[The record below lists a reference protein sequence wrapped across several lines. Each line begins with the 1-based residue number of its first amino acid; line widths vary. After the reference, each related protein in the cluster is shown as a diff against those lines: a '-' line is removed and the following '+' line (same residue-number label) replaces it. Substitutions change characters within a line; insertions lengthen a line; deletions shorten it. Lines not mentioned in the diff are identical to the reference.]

1 MSRRPAIVTRRVV
14 LIPRSKPVVT
24 GESSGI
30 RRFANGSKLTSVAG
44 VITTSADGDGE
55 KYMFAVGVGEKFINV
70 AGDGASST
78 SADGGG
84 ENSMSV
90 VGDGENSTFAA
101 GDGVRFMSAVG
112 DRPMFAGGIIVVT
125 SSGASGVTLVGGT
138 IDTNVGGSKCMSTS
152 AGGRRATYMSVG
164 GN

>member
-1 MSRRPAIVTRRVV
+1 MSRKPVIGTRRVA
-14 LIPRSKPVVT
+14 LILRSKPVVT
-24 GESSGI
+24 GGSLDI

-55 KYMFAVGVGEKFINV
+55 KYIVVVGGGEKFINV

-84 ENSMSV
+84 ENFMSV
-90 VGDGENSTFAA
+90 VGGGENSTFVV

-112 DRPMFAGGIIVVT
+112 DRPMFAGGPIVVT
-125 SSGASGVTLVGGT
+125 SSGARGVTTAGGT
-138 IDTNVGGSKCMSTS
+138 IDTNVGGRRATSTS
-152 AGGRRATYMSVG
+152 VGGRHATYMSVG

>member
-1 MSRRPAIVTRRVV
+1 MSRRPVIGTRRVV
-14 LIPRSKPVVT
+14 LILRSKPVVT
-24 GESSGI
+24 GGLLDI

-55 KYMFAVGVGEKFINV
+55 RYIVVVGVGEKFINV

-90 VGDGENSTFAA
+90 VGDGENSTFVV
-101 GDGVRFMSAVG
+101 GDGVRFMSVG
-112 DRPMFAGGIIVVT
+112 GDKPMFVGGPIVVT
-125 SSGASGVTLVGGT
+125 SSGANGVTTVGGT

-152 AGGRRATYMSVG
+152 AGGRHATYMSVG